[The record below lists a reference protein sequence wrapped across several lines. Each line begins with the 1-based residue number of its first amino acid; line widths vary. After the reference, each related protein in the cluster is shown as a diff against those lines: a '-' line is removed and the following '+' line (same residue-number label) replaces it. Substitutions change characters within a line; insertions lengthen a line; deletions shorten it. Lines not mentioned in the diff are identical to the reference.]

1 LIDCAKFIKAVG
13 AEIMAL
19 PKFWSVVFRLA
30 NVSKLDGGVAAL
42 ARFNVPNNEESLTI
56 LQ

>member
-1 LIDCAKFIKAVG
+1 MIDCAKFIKAVG